1 MKYIKVVLY
10 VIGVLFFLFF
20 PQLIEFFISFNNN
33 TVPPFEIQRYMNK
46 FLLVVKM
53 NISYYTSIAAFALAY
68 VTYLSN
74 AKQREKDE
82 KKYQDQLIQEQIKEN
97 HIKEKE
103 LSKYWDQFR
112 PTFLENGDTLI
123 LLMRDNNYYLR
134 NVRWYPSPEDI
145 GIEIKNIM
153 SGDKIYLNVARN
165 NYFITAE
172 TMLGEKIIFGKIL
185 NNIHIYKA
193 LKEGCSPIPPN
204 TPEKYNNDTELR
216 EILNNWIPFNT
227 MEKNKNST
235 LKEVDK
241 LFMYRT
247 TLAREVMG
255 SNSVE
260 FKKELA
266 SIVSTKLLF
275 DKVLHYMTDFE
286 PILSDYVKIKVLEEL
301 IKILEENES
310 NITINL
316 SELKSDK
323 WEYLNKQIFN
333 IENELKKENS
343 LPASLPAYTIFN
355 NIKNNH
361 SDLKSIICVFAA
373 LVDDLKI
380 DEDVNNKL
388 IDYTDRILRN
398 LEN

>member
-112 PTFLENGDTLI
+112 PTFLENGDSLI

-275 DKVLHYMTDFE
+275 DKELHYMTDFE
-286 PILSDYVKIKVLEEL
+286 PILSDNVKIKVLEEL

>member
-1 MKYIKVVLY
+1 MEKLIEKYNNDR
-10 VIGVLFFLFF
+10 VILKFVLFLLCL
-20 PQLIEFFISFNNN
+20 PHLIEICISCINN
-33 TVPPFEIQRYMNK
+33 TLCPWDFLRYMNK
-46 FLLVVKM
+46 FLLILKN
-53 NISYYTSIAAFALAY
+53 NINYYISIGGFLVAFSAFF
-68 VTYLSN
+68 SN
-74 AKQREKDE
+74 AKQRKEDE
-82 KKYQDQLIQEQIKEN
+82 KKYQDRLIQEQIKEN

-103 LSKYWDQFR
+103 SSKYWDQFR
-112 PTFLENGDTLI
+112 PTFLESGDSLI

-134 NVRWYPSPEDI
+134 NVRLYASPEDI
-145 GIEIKNIM
+145 GIEFNNIK
-153 SGDKIYLNVARN
+153 SGEKIRLNRARN

-204 TPEKYNNDTELR
+204 TPEKYNNDIELR

-266 SIVSTKLLF
+266 SIVSTKMLF
-275 DKVLHYMTDFE
+275 NKVLH
-286 PILSDYVKIKVLEEL
+286 
-301 IKILEENES
+301 
-310 NITINL
+310 
-316 SELKSDK
+316 
-323 WEYLNKQIFN
+323 
-333 IENELKKENS
+333 
-343 LPASLPAYTIFN
+343 
-355 NIKNNH
+355 
-361 SDLKSIICVFAA
+361 
-373 LVDDLKI
+373 
-380 DEDVNNKL
+380 
-388 IDYTDRILRN
+388 
-398 LEN
+398 